1 MLGRAWVS
9 IEYQAPASTS
19 SHHFMSTYVLTKFA
33 DLEYHMT
40 MAELEGDVAGQRRLA
55 PLLATA
61 EGRYDFVVPAYLNT
75 VFPDIH
81 VTRFQDWFLRNWASI
96 P

>member
-1 MLGRAWVS
+1 MAGL
-9 IEYQAPASTS
+9 TS
-19 SHHFMSTYVLTKFA
+19 ET
-33 DLEYHMT
+33 DLEYQMT
-40 MAELEGDVAGQRRLA
+40 MAQLSGDTAGQRRLA

-61 EGRYDFVVPAYLNT
+61 EGRYDFVVPAYLNS
-75 VFPDIH
+75 VYPDIR